1 MNYTHFISLAVYLL
15 VSYLINVLINFLLN
29 KPNIE
34 PKKLFLESLLMILIM
49 PGVYYY
55 FYNYKEYLRR
65 YNILLTKQSEKKEE
79 AKEEAKNA

>member
-1 MNYTHFISLAVYLL
+1 
-15 VSYLINVLINFLLN
+15 
-29 KPNIE
+29 
-34 PKKLFLESLLMILIM
+34 M

-79 AKEEAKNA
+79 AKEEVKNA